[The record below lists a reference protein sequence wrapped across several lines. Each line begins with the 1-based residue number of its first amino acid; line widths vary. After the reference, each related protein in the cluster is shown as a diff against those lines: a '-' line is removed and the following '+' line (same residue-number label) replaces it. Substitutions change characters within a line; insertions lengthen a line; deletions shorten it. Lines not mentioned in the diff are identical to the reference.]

1 MKIDKNRKEEYK
13 IARSEERVA
22 ARNARKAERRVF
34 RVKQITSEEEV
45 KPKNFYSEE
54 LKARRKVKRERAK
67 ALIEKRKSTFVFQS
81 INYPKFNKYDRKQ
94 LDAQVKFDNMIIN
107 INQTKARAKK
117 QSKEDKAKYKASL
130 VAFKKTYVR
139 KQVQQRLRQSPKIC
153 QQKIHNLEIL
163 MRQYAGC
170 LCSLN
175 GKTVK

>member
-1 MKIDKNRKEEYK
+1 MKMDKNRKEEYK

-22 ARNARKAERRVF
+22 ARRVF

-67 ALIEKRKSTFVFQS
+67 TLVEKRKSTFVFQS
-81 INYPKFNKYDRKQ
+81 INYPRFNKYDRKQ
-94 LDAQVKFDNMIIN
+94 LDAQVKFDHMIIHMK
-107 INQTKARAKK
+107 QSKAKSIK

-139 KQVQQRLRQSPKIC
+139 KTSTTK
-153 QQKIHNLEIL
+153 
-163 MRQYAGC
+163 A
-170 LCSLN
+170 SLAA
-175 GKTVK
+175 

>member
-1 MKIDKNRKEEYK
+1 MKMDKNRKEEYK

-34 RVKQITSEEEV
+34 RVKQIVSEEEV
-45 KPKNFYSEE
+45 KPKDFYSEE

-107 INQTKARAKK
+107 INQTKAR
-117 QSKEDKAKYKASL
+117 
-130 VAFKKTYVR
+130 
-139 KQVQQRLRQSPKIC
+139 
-153 QQKIHNLEIL
+153 
-163 MRQYAGC
+163 
-170 LCSLN
+170 
-175 GKTVK
+175 

>member
-1 MKIDKNRKEEYK
+1 MKMDKNRKEEYK

-67 ALIEKRKSTFVFQS
+67 ALVEKRKSTFVFQS
-81 INYPKFNKYDRKQ
+81 INYPRFNKYDRKQ

-107 INQTKARAKK
+107 IKQTKARAKK

-139 KQVQQRLRQSPKIC
+139 KTSITK
-153 QQKIHNLEIL
+153 
-163 MRQYAGC
+163 A
-170 LCSLN
+170 SLAA
-175 GKTVK
+175 

>member
-67 ALIEKRKSTFVFQS
+67 ALVEKRKSTFVFQS
-81 INYPKFNKYDRKQ
+81 INYPRFNKYDRKQ
-94 LDAQVKFDNMIIN
+94 LDAQVKFDHMIIHMKRS
-107 INQTKARAKK
+107 KAKSIK

-139 KQVQQRLRQSPKIC
+139 KTSTTK
-153 QQKIHNLEIL
+153 
-163 MRQYAGC
+163 A
-170 LCSLN
+170 SLAA
-175 GKTVK
+175 

>member
-1 MKIDKNRKEEYK
+1 MKMDKNRKEEYK

-34 RVKQITSEEEV
+34 QVKQIVSEEEV
-45 KPKNFYSEE
+45 KPKDFYSEE

-67 ALIEKRKSTFVFQS
+67 ALVEKRKSTFVFQS
-81 INYPKFNKYDRKQ
+81 INYPRFNKYDRKQ
-94 LDAQVKFDNMIIN
+94 LDAQVKFDHMIIHMK
-107 INQTKARAKK
+107 QSKAKSIK

-130 VAFKKTYVR
+130 QRLRKRMYE
-139 KQVQQRLRQSPKIC
+139 KQVQQRLRQPPKIC
-153 QQKIHNLEIL
+153 QQIHNLEIL

>member
-1 MKIDKNRKEEYK
+1 MKMDKNRKEEYK

-45 KPKNFYSEE
+45 KSKNFYSEE
-54 LKARRKVKRERAK
+54 LKARRKVKRERVK
-67 ALIEKRKSTFVFQS
+67 ALVEKRKSTFVFQS

-94 LDAQVKFDNMIIN
+94 LDAQVKFDHMIIHMK
-107 INQTKARAKK
+107 QSKAKSIK

-139 KQVQQRLRQSPKIC
+139 KTGTTK
-153 QQKIHNLEIL
+153 
-163 MRQYAGC
+163 A
-170 LCSLN
+170 SLAA
-175 GKTVK
+175 

>member
-1 MKIDKNRKEEYK
+1 MKMDKNRKEEYK

-34 RVKQITSEEEV
+34 RVKQIVSEEEV
-45 KPKNFYSEE
+45 KPKDFYSEE

-117 QSKEDKAKYKASL
+117 QSKKDKAKYKASL
-130 VAFKKTYVR
+130 VTFKKTYVR
-139 KQVQQRLRQSPKIC
+139 KTGTTKAPL
-153 QQKIHNLEIL
+153 
-163 MRQYAGC
+163 AA
-170 LCSLN
+170 
-175 GKTVK
+175 

>member
-1 MKIDKNRKEEYK
+1 MKMDKNRKEEYK

-34 RVKQITSEEEV
+34 RVKQIVSEGEI
-45 KPKNFYSEE
+45 KPKDFYSEE
-54 LKARRKVKRERAK
+54 LKARRKVKRERVK
-67 ALIEKRKSTFVFQS
+67 ALVEKRKSTFVFQS

-107 INQTKARAKK
+107 INQTKLELRNKAKK
-117 QSKEDKAKYKASL
+117 TRLSTKLPLQRLRKRMYE
-130 VAFKKTYVR
+130 
-139 KQVQQRLRQSPKIC
+139 KQVQQRLRQPPKIC
-153 QQKIHNLEIL
+153 QQIHNLEIL

>member
-1 MKIDKNRKEEYK
+1 MKMDKNRREEYK
-13 IARSEERVA
+13 KARSEERVA
-22 ARNARKAERRVF
+22 ARNTRKAERRVF
-34 RVKQITSEEEV
+34 RVKQIVSEEDV
-45 KPKNFYSEE
+45 KPKDFYSEE

-117 QSKEDKAKYKASL
+117 QSKKDKAKYKASL

-139 KQVQQRLRQSPKIC
+139 KTGTTKAPL
-153 QQKIHNLEIL
+153 
-163 MRQYAGC
+163 AA
-170 LCSLN
+170 
-175 GKTVK
+175 

>member
-54 LKARRKVKRERAK
+54 LKARRKVKREKAK

-139 KQVQQRLRQSPKIC
+139 KTGTTKAPLV
-153 QQKIHNLEIL
+153 
-163 MRQYAGC
+163 A
-170 LCSLN
+170 
-175 GKTVK
+175 

>member
-1 MKIDKNRKEEYK
+1 MKMDKNRKEEYK

-67 ALIEKRKSTFVFQS
+67 VLVEKIKSTFVFQS
-81 INYPKFNKYDRKQ
+81 INYPRFNKYDRKQ
-94 LDAQVKFDNMIIN
+94 LDAQVKFDHMIIHMK
-107 INQTKARAKK
+107 QSKAKSIK

-130 VAFKKTYVR
+130 VAFKKRMYE
-139 KQVQQRLRQSPKIC
+139 KQVQQRLRQPPKIC
-153 QQKIHNLEIL
+153 QQIHNLEIL